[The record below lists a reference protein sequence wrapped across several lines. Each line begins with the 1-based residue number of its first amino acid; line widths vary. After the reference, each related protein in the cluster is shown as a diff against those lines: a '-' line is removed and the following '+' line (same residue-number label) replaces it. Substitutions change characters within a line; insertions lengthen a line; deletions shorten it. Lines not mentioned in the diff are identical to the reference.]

1 MKISSDDSNI
11 FIFYLT
17 KRVFFFPHP
26 LIGYVINI
34 SCTCFMIFTCEVIGY
49 GLNLRIWINWTGSI
63 IYIGKWV
70 VSGRARI
77 CASWYEI
84 EIATIT
90 LQWLINLLYSQLE
103 NLWNDC
109 LKSLWKFYLP
119 LLLSSFRSYH
129 ILWQQF
135 LCLERLLSHMHLLY
149 STLVL
154 GPVIRTQDSFSA
166 CLILNCCT
174 ITC

>member
-1 MKISSDDSNI
+1 
-11 FIFYLT
+11 
-17 KRVFFFPHP
+17 
-26 LIGYVINI
+26 
-34 SCTCFMIFTCEVIGY
+34 MIFTCEVIGY
-49 GLNLRIWINWTGSI
+49 RLNLRIWINWTGSI

-154 GPVIRTQDSFSA
+154 GPAIRTQLIFSMSHTELLYNNLLNMILFE
-166 CLILNCCT
+166 LIYTFNKDLVISYSYCFEASSST
-174 ITC
+174 FKHLTVPG